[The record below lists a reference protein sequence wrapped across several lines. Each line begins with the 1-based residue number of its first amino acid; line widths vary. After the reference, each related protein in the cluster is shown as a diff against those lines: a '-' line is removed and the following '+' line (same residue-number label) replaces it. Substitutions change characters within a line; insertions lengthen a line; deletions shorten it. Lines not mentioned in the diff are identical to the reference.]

1 MTETQMMGGETV
13 SKAENKGLLRKRVGE
28 KKKQDVLFLW
38 RKKRKVPLK

>member
-28 KKKQDVLFLW
+28 KKSKMFYFYGE
-38 RKKRKVPLK
+38 RKEKSH